1 MKQYLILV
9 IPLRSKVVGVI
20 LVSLRLSVCLSIR
33 PSHIPCL
40 LCKSHNSGWILFI
53 LSMHNDL
60 WPWPIS
66 SRLFSL
72 DFAIKLV
79 KYGTTSVRST
89 ACTVLVRFFL
99 FPFNAQM
106 ITSMKGCVAC
116 NDLWPWL
123 IYSRSFS
130 HYFAMKLLRY
140 GTSCCI
146 HFTSCTVLDEFFP
159 YLAQMITGMR
169 GSVACNDLLPGHISS
184 RSFRHDFAIKLLK
197 YGTSCRVRSTP
208 CAFLD
213 VSCFLC
219 VHTLICVYIS
229 VCVHID
235 GLGWNR
241 SSSSANTL
249 ELPRSC
255 IWPWMFSVYDLVC
268 GCVCVVFIVFAS
280 FIYFAVWQ

>member
-1 MKQYLILV
+1 MMHKCLHHGIINVWSSILYLLYPCAAKLLV
-9 IPLRSKVVGVI
+9 LYWFH
-20 LVSLRLSVCLSIR
+20 SVCPSVF

-40 LCKSHNSGWILFI
+40 LCKSHNSGWILSI

-159 YLAQMITGMR
+159 YFGTNDHWRERECRLQWPITWTYFFK
-169 GSVACNDLLPGHISS
+169 VIQAWLCNKTAKIWHILSGPLYTMCIS
-184 RSFRHDFAIKLLK
+184 GCIMLFVCTYSYLCLHI
-197 YGTSCRVRSTP
+197 CM
-208 CAFLD
+208 CA
-213 VSCFLC
+213 
-219 VHTLICVYIS
+219 YWW
-229 VCVHID
+229 
-235 GLGWNR
+235 LGVK
-241 SSSSANTL
+241 
-249 ELPRSC
+249 P
-255 IWPWMFSVYDLVC
+255 
-268 GCVCVVFIVFAS
+268 
-280 FIYFAVWQ
+280 Q